1 MKKFAR
7 CVLILILVTIISGVG
22 GYFYENNTLT
32 TMYTSTTQ
40 LYVVPG
46 EENEATIRADNG
58 GLKDDF
64 VIIFKSGVV
73 IQEAQKIAGTSENI
87 AQYLTVKSPANSNI
101 VEITCTNP
109 DQNTAKQYVDA
120 VARTALKTTSIIP
133 VKSIQILSEGTSDNV
148 SIKPD
153 LYRNTLIIASLGA
166 GICLVLEIVV
176 MLLICAFRKPQDNSD
191 DESEYE
197 KYYGKYAA
205 LNAQE
210 QAYIGSA
217 DEEGRHDSHEEKKVQ
232 ETREKTHEQH
242 EDMKDILEDF
252 DEDYDD
258 EALYDEDFYDND
270 EEESESKEP
279 VTSNTPETENK
290 AEVENEMETENIAE
304 TEDMTEAEDVT
315 ETKVMT
321 KAEDV
326 TETELITEAQDVE
339 EADNV
344 TETEVVEQAE
354 DMTETKVVEQA
365 ENMTETEVVEQAEN
379 MTEDETVDDVQETE
393 NPAVA
398 EAAVSEESEIS
409 EETVAYEEAK
419 EDKEIADIINE
430 TADEEKKFKEAA
442 KKSSV
447 QILGII
453 KK

>member
-166 GICLVLEIVV
+166 GICLVLEIVI
-176 MLLICAFRKPQDNSD
+176 MLLICAFRKPQDDSD

-258 EALYDEDFYDND
+258 EALYDEDEDFYDNN

-290 AEVENEMETENIAE
+290 AEAENEMETENIAE

-321 KAEDV
+321 EAEDV
-326 TETELITEAQDVE
+326 KETEVITEAEDVE

-354 DMTETKVVEQA
+354 D
-365 ENMTETEVVEQAEN
+365 

-398 EAAVSEESEIS
+398 EAAVSEESGIS

>member
-22 GYFYENNTLT
+22 GYFYENKTLT

-87 AQYLTVKSPANSNI
+87 AQYLTVSSPANSNI

-109 DQNTAKQYVDA
+109 DQNTAKLYVDA

-133 VKSIQILSEGTSDNV
+133 VKSIQILSEGTADNV
-148 SIKPD
+148 PVKPD
-153 LYRNTLIIASLGA
+153 LYRNTFIIAALGA
-166 GICLVLEIVV
+166 GICLAIETVI
-176 MLLICAFRKPQDNSD
+176 MLLICAFRKPEDNSD

-210 QAYIGSA
+210 QMYISLDNGESGH
-217 DEEGRHDSHEEKKVQ
+217 EVYEEKKPQ
-232 ETREKTHEQH
+232 EKSEKLQKQH
-242 EDMKDILEDF
+242 EDMQNVLDNF
-252 DEDYDD
+252 DEDYDN
-258 EALYDEDFYDND
+258 DEDFYNNQSESQDNEVERNI
-270 EEESESKEP
+270 EEQAVQAESENKETL
-279 VTSNTPETENK
+279 VSDETINSVFPESEDKTE
-290 AEVENEMETENIAE
+290 I
-304 TEDMTEAEDVT
+304 EDNM
-315 ETKVMT
+315 
-321 KAEDV
+321 
-326 TETELITEAQDVE
+326 EAQDI
-339 EADNV
+339 A
-344 TETEVVEQAE
+344 
-354 DMTETKVVEQA
+354 ETKVVEQSQA
-365 ENMTETEVVEQAEN
+365 VMEFKTVEETDNQAE
-379 MTEDETVDDVQETE
+379 
-393 NPAVA
+393 A
-398 EAAVSEESEIS
+398 EAAVSEEFEIS
-409 EETVAYEEAK
+409 EETVHYEEEA
-419 EDKEIADIINE
+419 EEITDII
-430 TADEEKKFKEAA
+430 EEAAREEEEFKEAP

>member
-22 GYFYENNTLT
+22 GYFYENKTLT

-87 AQYLTVKSPANSNI
+87 AQYLTVSSPANSNI

-148 SIKPD
+148 PVKPD
-153 LYRNTLIIASLGA
+153 LYRNTFIIAALGA
-166 GICLVLEIVV
+166 GICLAIETVI
-176 MLLICAFRKPQDNSD
+176 MLLICAFRKPEDNSD

-205 LNAQE
+205 LNAQS

-217 DEEGRHDSHEEKKVQ
+217 NEEIRHDRHEVHEEKKTQ
-232 ETREKTHEQH
+232 EQHEKPQEQH

-258 EALYDEDFYDND
+258 DEALYDND
-270 EEESESKEP
+270 ESESHDNEAEQNVEMQTVQAESESKEP
-279 VTSNTPETENK
+279 VASEAPETENK
-290 AEVENEMETENIAE
+290 AEEDKTEAEDIAE
-304 TEDMTEAEDVT
+304 TEVAEQF
-315 ETKVMT
+315 EN
-321 KAEDV
+321 
-326 TETELITEAQDVE
+326 VE
-339 EADNV
+339 EAETVEDTENV
-344 TETEVVEQAE
+344 EEIENQAE
-354 DMTETKVVEQA
+354 
-365 ENMTETEVVEQAEN
+365 
-379 MTEDETVDDVQETE
+379 
-393 NPAVA
+393 A
-398 EAAVSEESEIS
+398 EAAVSEEFEIS
-409 EETVAYEEAK
+409 EETVHYEEEA
-419 EDKEIADIINE
+419 EEITDII
-430 TADEEKKFKEAA
+430 EEAAREEEEFKEAE

>member
-354 DMTETKVVEQA
+354 H
-365 ENMTETEVVEQAEN
+365 

>member
-166 GICLVLEIVV
+166 GICLVLEIVI

-232 ETREKTHEQH
+232 EMREKTHEQH

-258 EALYDEDFYDND
+258 EALYDEDEDFYDND

-279 VTSNTPETENK
+279 VTSNTLETENK
-290 AEVENEMETENIAE
+290 AEAENEMETENIAE
-304 TEDMTEAEDVT
+304 TEDITKAEDVT

-321 KAEDV
+321 EAEDV
-326 TETELITEAQDVE
+326 KETEVITEAEDVE

-354 DMTETKVVEQA
+354 D
-365 ENMTETEVVEQAEN
+365 

-398 EAAVSEESEIS
+398 EAAVSEESGIS

>member
-22 GYFYENNTLT
+22 GYFYENKTLT

-87 AQYLTVKSPANSNI
+87 AQYLTVSSPDNSNI

-148 SIKPD
+148 PVKPD
-153 LYRNTLIIASLGA
+153 LYRNTFIIAALGA
-166 GICLVLEIVV
+166 GICLAIETVI
-176 MLLICAFRKPQDNSD
+176 MLLICAFRKPEDNSD

-205 LNAQE
+205 LNAQS

-217 DEEGRHDSHEEKKVQ
+217 NEEIRHERHEVHEEKKAQ
-232 ETREKTHEQH
+232 EQHEKPQEQH

-258 EALYDEDFYDND
+258 DEALYDEDEDFYDNAESESQD
-270 EEESESKEP
+270 NEAEQNVEEQAVQAESESKEP
-279 VTSNTPETENK
+279 AVSEESEAENK
-290 AEVENEMETENIAE
+290 AE
-304 TEDMTEAEDVT
+304 EDKTEAED
-315 ETKVMT
+315 M
-321 KAEDV
+321 A
-326 TETELITEAQDVE
+326 
-339 EADNV
+339 
-344 TETEVVEQAE
+344 ETEVMEQSE
-354 DMTETKVVEQA
+354 NVVEA
-365 ENMTETEVVEQAEN
+365 
-379 MTEDETVDDVQETE
+379 ETVEDTGNVEEIE
-393 NPAVA
+393 NPAEA

-409 EETVAYEEAK
+409 EETVDYEE
-419 EDKEIADIINE
+419 
-430 TADEEKKFKEAA
+430 EEFKQTV